1 MLDTDTWSQWASY
14 HDSCFNGFIENFI
27 FAAPEREEIWRQALG
42 GYSLAE
48 LKQASYAIFAAT
60 EKPVGWTS
68 HMESMQRHLRRFR
81 DSKREQENAAQY
93 ARRCGLC
100 QGFGLVSAVAL
111 DGFDF
116 VTSGGAKVK
125 HGTAACKCAL
135 GDKYRSAERD
145 GVKHGF
151 PDFDAGQMES
161 LEVWRGRQRQPD
173 PERDEAAKSLKATLA
188 YCKAQFANFGTPPPA
203 AEVKR

>member
-1 MLDTDTWSQWASY
+1 MLSLSEFNEWSGY
-14 HDSCFNGFIENFI
+14 HESCFRGFLDFLIERD
-27 FAAPEREEIWRQALG
+27 EREGVWRQALE
-42 GYSLAE
+42 GYTVAE
-48 LKQASYAIFAAT
+48 LKQASHAIFAAT

-100 QGFGLVSAVAL
+100 EGTGRVDVVSLPGHEVSS
-111 DGFDF
+111 
-116 VTSGGAKVK
+116 VSGAKLTHYVV
-125 HGTAACKCAL
+125 ACKCGL
-135 GDKYRSAERD
+135 GDQYREKKTD
-145 GVKHGF
+145 KGTFGY
-151 PDFDAGQMES
+151 DTFDAGRMETRNAWY
-161 LEVWRGRQRQPD
+161 LRKHAGD
-173 PERDEAAKSLKATLA
+173 PARDEAAKSLKATLA